1 MTMHNLVIIGGG
13 PAGLTAGLYAG
24 RAMLEPILLERLSP
38 GGQVLTTNW
47 VENYPGFP
55 GGVGGFDLMDRMKS
69 QAEEFGLKIIS
80 TEVKSIVKE
89 SGYFSLQTDSQE
101 FKAKAVILA
110 MGASPKKLHI
120 PGEELL
126 TGKGVS
132 YCATCDGFFYRDQ
145 EVAVI
150 GGGDTA
156 IEEALF
162 LTRFCSKVHVIHRRD
177 RLRAIRVLQERAF
190 KEPKI
195 EFIWNTIPLKIL
207 GKDQVQGLLLRDLK
221 SQREQELKVQGVFV
235 FIGYA
240 PNSAMVKDLV
250 ELDQMGF
257 VITDADMRTSQEG
270 MFAAGDIR
278 AKSLRQISTAVGDGA
293 IAANSALRYLEGY

>member
-1 MTMHNLVIIGGG
+1 MHDLIIIGGG

-24 RAMLEPILLERLSP
+24 RAKLDCLLLERLSP

-55 GGVGGFDLMDRMKS
+55 GGIGGFDLMDRMRT
-69 QAEEFGLKIIS
+69 QAEEFGLKIQS
-80 TEVKSIVKE
+80 EEVKEIRPQEDIFVVK
-89 SGYFSLQTDSQE
+89 TDNKE
-101 FKAKAVILA
+101 YTCKALILA
-110 MGASPKKLHI
+110 MGASPRKLGI
-120 PGEELL
+120 PGEEKL

-132 YCATCDGFFYRDQ
+132 YCATCDGFFFRDQ

-162 LTRFCSKVHVIHRRD
+162 LTRFASKVHIIHRRD
-177 RLRAIRVLQERAF
+177 KLRAIKVLQDRAF
-190 KEPKI
+190 QNDKI
-195 EFIWNTIPLKIL
+195 DFIWNAVPLEIA
-207 GKDQVQGLLLRDLK
+207 GNDGVESVIIKDTKEDK
-221 SQREQELKVQGVFV
+221 TFELKVQGVFV

-240 PNSAMVKDLV
+240 PNTKILEGLVDL
-250 ELDQMGF
+250 DSQGF
-257 VITDADMRTSQEG
+257 VITNQDMETSQKG
-270 MFAAGDIR
+270 IFAAGDIR

-293 IAANSALRYLEGY
+293 IAAYSAIRYLEGY

>member
-1 MTMHNLVIIGGG
+1 
-13 PAGLTAGLYAG
+13 
-24 RAMLEPILLERLSP
+24 
-38 GGQVLTTNW
+38 

-207 GKDQVQGLLLRDLK
+207 GNDQVQGLLLRDLK

>member
-1 MTMHNLVIIGGG
+1 MHNLVIIGGG

-55 GGVGGFDLMDRMKS
+55 GGIGGFDLMDRMRS

-80 TEVKSIVKE
+80 TEVKSIQRE
-89 SGYFSLQTDSQE
+89 SEHFSLQTDSQE
-101 FKAKAVILA
+101 FKSKAVILA
-110 MGASPKKLHI
+110 MGASPRKLNI

-126 TGKGVS
+126 TGKGIS

-177 RLRAIRVLQERAF
+177 KLRAIKVLQERAF

-195 EFIWNTIPLKIL
+195 EFIWNTIPLEIL
-207 GKDQVQGLLLRDLK
+207 GRDQVQGILLKNLK
-221 SQREQELKVQGVFV
+221 DEKEQELKVQGVFV

-240 PNSAMVKDLV
+240 PNSSMVKDMV
-250 ELDQMGF
+250 ELDEQGF
-257 VITDADMRTSQEG
+257 VITDEEMRTSQEG
-270 MFAAGDIR
+270 LFAAGDIR

>member
-1 MTMHNLVIIGGG
+1 MHNLVIIGGG

-207 GKDQVQGLLLRDLK
+207 GNDQVQGLLLRDLK

>member
-1 MTMHNLVIIGGG
+1 MHNLVIIGGG

-207 GKDQVQGLLLRDLK
+207 GNDQVQGLLLRDLK

-240 PNSAMVKDLV
+240 PNIAMVKDLV

>member
-207 GKDQVQGLLLRDLK
+207 GNDQVQGLLLRDLK

>member
-1 MTMHNLVIIGGG
+1 MHNLVIIGGG

>member
-1 MTMHNLVIIGGG
+1 MHNLIIIGGG

-24 RAMLEPILLERLSP
+24 RAMLGPILLERLSP

-55 GGVGGFDLMDRMKS
+55 GGIGGFDLMDRMRS
-69 QAEEFGLKIIS
+69 QAEEFGLKIVS
-80 TEVKSIVKE
+80 TEVKTIVRE
-89 SGYFSLQTDSQE
+89 SGHFSIQTDSQE
-101 FKAKAVILA
+101 FKARAVILA
-110 MGASPKKLHI
+110 MGASPKKLNI
-120 PGEELL
+120 PGEEPL
-126 TGKGVS
+126 TGRGVS

-177 RLRAIRVLQERAF
+177 KLRAIKVLQERAF
-190 KEPKI
+190 KEEKI
-195 EFIWNTIPLKIL
+195 NFIWNTVPLEIL
-207 GKDQVQGLLLRDLK
+207 GKDQVQGIILKDLREE
-221 SQREQELKVQGVFV
+221 REFELKIQGVFV

-240 PNSAMVKDLV
+240 PNSAIVKDMLK
-250 ELDQMGF
+250 LDEQGF
-257 VITDADMRTSQEG
+257 IITDEEMRTSQEG
-270 MFAAGDIR
+270 MFAAGDVR